1 MSTIVILKF
10 ILSQKDTKQD

>member
-1 MSTIVILKF
+1 MPTTVILKF